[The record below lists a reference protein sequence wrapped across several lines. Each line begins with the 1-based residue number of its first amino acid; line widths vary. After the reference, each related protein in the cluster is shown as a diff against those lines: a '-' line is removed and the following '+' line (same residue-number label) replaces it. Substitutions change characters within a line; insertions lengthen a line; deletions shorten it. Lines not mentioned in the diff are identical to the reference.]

1 MSGEIPERVTCE
13 VCGTSF
19 DPRESR
25 GWCPNE
31 ACGKWQ
37 HPSFPLSDGAAG
49 RGAADGGVN
58 APTKVC
64 PSCGKD
70 VRADANFCKFCSH
83 EFPDEPTQEPA
94 SGGDPGLDAC
104 PDCGADLS
112 SIPPDR
118 LADCPICGTDLSGVL
133 ADQTEPDV
141 TPADLTDCP
150 ACQADLTNI
159 PADMRMVCPD
169 CRVDLREAIQ
179 THGVGDGTAGAGGGG
194 GAGGAAGGQAGTGGA
209 GAGAGAG
216 GGAGG
221 QTGGQQAG
229 GGTGDEAGDSGAG
242 GGLLDGTTDPDSGA
256 AAESVD
262 TIKGIG
268 ASYADRLADAGVR
281 TVGDLVRADPAE
293 LSAATDISEKRL
305 GEWVERAPVDAADVG
320 GVAGE
325 TDAAAGGQAGA
336 GGGQGGQ
343 QTGGD
348 AGAGSQ
354 SGAGGQAGQGAQ
366 SGTGGQTGQGAQS
379 GAGGQAGQGGRAS
392 SGESGR
398 ASSGQGAGGGQG
410 TTGGRQGGRNQPSV
424 PGSSSGGGQ
433 AGGQGG
439 AGGQAGGQ
447 GGAGG
452 ATGGR
457 QGGQNQ
463 PSVPGAS
470 GGGQGSRAGQAQPH
484 YNTVVFEVM
493 GQEIRASSGD
503 TIGRE
508 IRTAM
513 VEGGAP
519 DDDAVYVHREHLRV
533 DQEGETFY
541 LVRLGQNSL
550 KINGTP
556 VGQHERAQVT
566 DGDEVSFS
574 EVVTADVKLE

>member
-37 HPSFPLSDGAAG
+37 HPAFPLSDGAAG

-94 SGGDPGLDAC
+94 GGDDPGLDAC

-150 ACQADLTNI
+150 ACHADLTNI

-179 THGVGDGTAGAGGGG
+179 THGVGDGGGGG
-194 GAGGAAGGQAGTGGA
+194 GAGGAGGGGAQAGAEGGA
-209 GAGAGAG
+209 EGQTSGQQAG

-221 QTGGQQAG
+221 
-229 GGTGDEAGDSGAG
+229 EASDDSAG

-268 ASYADRLADAGVR
+268 ASYADRLAEAGVQ
-281 TVGDLVRADPAE
+281 TVGDLVRADLAE

-305 GEWVERAPVDAADVG
+305 GEWVERAPVDPADIG

-325 TDAAAGGQAGA
+325 TDAAGGDQTGTAGGRAGGQQAGGGAGTGAQGGTGGHAGQGTQSGAGGQGTQGGAGGQAGA
-336 GGGQGGQ
+336 GG
-343 QTGGD
+343 
-348 AGAGSQ
+348 
-354 SGAGGQAGQGAQ
+354 
-366 SGTGGQTGQGAQS
+366 
-379 GAGGQAGQGGRAS
+379 RAS
-392 SGESGR
+392 SGESTR
-398 ASSGQGAGGGQG
+398 ASSGQGAGGSQG
-410 TTGGRQGGRNQPSV
+410 GSGGRQGGRNQPSV
-424 PGSSSGGGQ
+424 PGSSSGGQ
-433 AGGQGG
+433 TGGQQGTGGQTGGQQG
-439 AGGQAGGQ
+439 AGGTA
-447 GGAGG
+447 
-452 ATGGR
+452 GGR
-457 QGGQNQ
+457 QGGRNQ

-470 GGGQGSRAGQAQPH
+470 GGGQDSRAGQAQPH
-484 YNTVVFEVM
+484 YNTVVFQVM
-493 GQEIRASSGD
+493 GQEIRASPGD

-533 DQEGETFY
+533 DQEGEAFY

-566 DGDEVSFS
+566 NGDEVSFS
-574 EVVTADVKLE
+574 EVVTADVRLE